1 MTLIKYYKRAKKRD
15 KNDKT
20 SNVKDPDQR
29 IENDH
34 DQEIKTEKDKDRE
47 GKNTKSMTN
56 MIVMIMTG
64 GEIDDMMIVN
74 VFLLL
79 YYSNFKY
86 FLMLVNSNDEKFKET
101 FYFLIY

>member
-1 MTLIKYYKRAKKRD
+1 MTLIKYYKRANKTD

-34 DQEIKTEKDKDRE
+34 DREIKTENDKDKE
-47 GKNTKSMTN
+47 GKNTRSMTN

-64 GEIDDMMIVN
+64 EEIDEMMMMVN
-74 VFLLL
+74 VFFIIILKIF
-79 YYSNFKY
+79 NIF
-86 FLMLVNSNDEKFKET
+86 
-101 FYFLIY
+101 